1 MSGIPHLR
9 CVINAHASHPC
20 AVVDFPELAQRESHG
35 GACVVLTGSGS
46 HELHRQSFAFLHPAA
61 ILSTRG
67 HDCAIDIEGE
77 TLRFDA
83 DPFDVLGTL
92 ARAAASEE
100 RHPVP
105 LLAGYVA
112 YEAGRLI
119 EMLPMRTRDDLGLPD
134 LFFLLPTRV
143 LRLEHDSGVCEAFHL
158 EWKLND
164 CALPLLSR
172 QPLAALPRKDAPR
185 ALVTRAAYEDA
196 VRRVR
201 DAIRD
206 GEVYQVNLSQRFIFG
221 VADAHALWRDLLT
234 TLPAPFHAWI
244 RAMDHE
250 VFSTSMERFV
260 RVRGKEIETRPIK
273 GTRPRGATAEEDAA
287 LAAELLSSPK
297 DDAELS
303 MIVDLERND
312 LGRICTPGSV
322 TVREHKRLERYAHVQ
337 HLVSVVCGTMREGVG
352 IAEVFR
358 ALFPGGSI
366 TGCPKIRAMEI
377 IDALEPVTRHV
388 YTGAIGYIAA
398 NGDCDFNIAIRSG
411 VVKDGLCHYSVGGG
425 IVYDSDPA
433 AEYEETLHKGAGVL
447 RAAASGDGDQG
458 QQQPGHFS

>member
-1 MSGIPHLR
+1 MSAFPH
-9 CVINAHASHPC
+9 INCIITARASFSC
-20 AVVDFPELAQRESHG
+20 AVADFPELAQRESLG

-46 HELHRQSFAFLHPAA
+46 HELNRRSFAFLQPAA
-61 ILSTRG
+61 ILTTRG
-67 HDCAIDIEGE
+67 HDCAVDIEGDI
-77 TLRFDA
+77 LRFDA
-83 DPFDVLGTL
+83 DPFELLGAL
-92 ARAAASEE
+92 ARAADAHEQ
-100 RHPVP
+100 HPVP
-105 LLAGYVA
+105 LMAGYVA

-119 EMLPMRTRDDLGLPD
+119 ERLPMRTRDALGLPD

-143 LRLEHDSGVCEAFHL
+143 LRLEHASGICEAFHL
-158 EWKLND
+158 DWQLNNR
-164 CALPLLSR
+164 ALPRLMR

-196 VRRVR
+196 VRSVR

-221 VADAHALWRDLLT
+221 VADAHALWRGLLT
-234 TLPAPFHAWI
+234 ALPAPFHAWI
-244 RAMDHE
+244 RAMDHD

-260 RVRGKEIETRPIK
+260 SVNGRDIETRPIK
-273 GTRPRGATAEEDAA
+273 GTRPRAADAAEDAA
-287 LAAELLSSPK
+287 LTAELLSSPK

-312 LGRICTPGSV
+312 LGRICTLGSV
-322 TVREHKRLERYAHVQ
+322 TVSEHKRLERYAHVQ
-337 HLVSVVCGTMREGVG
+337 HLVSVVRGSLREGVG

-411 VVKDGLCHYSVGGG
+411 VVKDGQCHYSVGGG

-447 RAAASGDGDQG
+447 RVATTDGAEQEM
-458 QQQPGHFS
+458 QQP